1 MDLDK
6 KLKIME
12 NRNTLLEK
20 ENKKLKE
27 ELAQSGSLDKKYK
40 ELEKL
45 KDNWE
50 KEISDIRALKEQ
62 YTRLLDGM
70 KKLKKFRQRENYVEQ
85 QEKLKLSCVKE
96 KKMLI
101 AY

>member
-1 MDLDK
+1 MRRCSNASSLLRKDIVDMDLDK

-27 ELAQSGSLDKKYK
+27 ELVQSGSLDKKYK

-70 KKLKKFRQRENYVEQ
+70 KKLKKFR
-85 QEKLKLSCVKE
+85 
-96 KKMLI
+96 
-101 AY
+101 

>member
-1 MDLDK
+1 MKFMDSFA
-6 KLKIME
+6 IPY
-12 NRNTLLEK
+12 TLVFGNHDCEMGSTC
-20 ENKKLKE
+20 NKE
-27 ELAQSGSLDKKYK
+27 ELAQIGSLDKKYK

-70 KKLKKFRQRENYVEQ
+70 KKLKKFR
-85 QEKLKLSCVKE
+85 
-96 KKMLI
+96 
-101 AY
+101 

>member
-12 NRNTLLEK
+12 NRNTLLEI
-20 ENKKLKE
+20 ENKELKE

-50 KEISDIRALKEQ
+50 KELSDIRVLKEQ

-70 KKLKKFRQRENYVEQ
+70 KKLKKFRQRE
-85 QEKLKLSCVKE
+85 KLRGTTGKIKIVVRQRKE
-96 KKMLI
+96 N
-101 AY
+101 AYCL

>member
-1 MDLDK
+1 MRRCSDASSLLRKDIVDMDLDK

-70 KKLKKFRQRENYVEQ
+70 KKLKKFR
-85 QEKLKLSCVKE
+85 
-96 KKMLI
+96 
-101 AY
+101 

>member
-1 MDLDK
+1 MRRCSNASSLLRKDIVDMDLDK

-50 KEISDIRALKEQ
+50 KEISDIRAFILKFTQ
-62 YTRLLDGM
+62 
-70 KKLKKFRQRENYVEQ
+70 
-85 QEKLKLSCVKE
+85 C
-96 KKMLI
+96 
-101 AY
+101 

>member
-1 MDLDK
+1 MRRCSNASSLLRKDIVDMDLDK

-27 ELAQSGSLDKKYK
+27 GLAQSGSLDKKYK

-70 KKLKKFRQRENYVEQ
+70 KKLKKFR
-85 QEKLKLSCVKE
+85 
-96 KKMLI
+96 
-101 AY
+101 

>member
-1 MDLDK
+1 MRRCSNASSLLRKDIVDMDLDK

-70 KKLKKFRQRENYVEQ
+70 KN
-85 QEKLKLSCVKE
+85 
-96 KKMLI
+96 
-101 AY
+101 

>member
-1 MDLDK
+1 MRRCSNASSLLRKDIVDMDLDK

-27 ELAQSGSLDKKYK
+27 ELAQSGSLDKKYR

-70 KKLKKFRQRENYVEQ
+70 KKLKKFR
-85 QEKLKLSCVKE
+85 
-96 KKMLI
+96 
-101 AY
+101 

>member
-70 KKLKKFRQRENYVEQ
+70 KKQKKFG
-85 QEKLKLSCVKE
+85 
-96 KKMLI
+96 
-101 AY
+101 

>member
-1 MDLDK
+1 MRRCGNASSLLRKDIVDMDLDK

-27 ELAQSGSLDKKYK
+27 ELAQRGSLDKKYK

-70 KKLKKFRQRENYVEQ
+70 KKLKKFR
-85 QEKLKLSCVKE
+85 
-96 KKMLI
+96 
-101 AY
+101 

>member
-27 ELAQSGSLDKKYK
+27 ELAQSGSLDK
-40 ELEKL
+40 L

-70 KKLKKFRQRENYVEQ
+70 KKLKKFR
-85 QEKLKLSCVKE
+85 
-96 KKMLI
+96 
-101 AY
+101 

>member
-70 KKLKKFRQRENYVEQ
+70 KKPKKFRER
-85 QEKLKLSCVKE
+85 EKLRGTTGKIKIVVRQRKE
-96 KKMLI
+96 N
-101 AY
+101 AYCL

>member
-1 MDLDK
+1 VRRCSNASSLLRKDIVDMDLDK

-70 KKLKKFRQRENYVEQ
+70 KN
-85 QEKLKLSCVKE
+85 
-96 KKMLI
+96 
-101 AY
+101 

>member
-27 ELAQSGSLDKKYK
+27 ELAQSGSLDEKYK

-70 KKLKKFRQRENYVEQ
+70 KKLKKFR
-85 QEKLKLSCVKE
+85 
-96 KKMLI
+96 
-101 AY
+101 

>member
-1 MDLDK
+1 MRRCSNASSHLRKDIVDMDLDK

-27 ELAQSGSLDKKYK
+27 ELAQRGSLDKKYN

-70 KKLKKFRQRENYVEQ
+70 KKLKKFR
-85 QEKLKLSCVKE
+85 
-96 KKMLI
+96 
-101 AY
+101 

>member
-1 MDLDK
+1 MRKDIVDMDLDK

-70 KKLKKFRQRENYVEQ
+70 KKQKKFG
-85 QEKLKLSCVKE
+85 
-96 KKMLI
+96 
-101 AY
+101 

>member
-27 ELAQSGSLDKKYK
+27 ELAQSGSLDKIYK
-40 ELEKL
+40 GLERL

-70 KKLKKFRQRENYVEQ
+70 KKLKKFR
-85 QEKLKLSCVKE
+85 
-96 KKMLI
+96 
-101 AY
+101 

>member
-1 MDLDK
+1 MRKDIVDMDLDK

-40 ELEKL
+40 ELEKV

-70 KKLKKFRQRENYVEQ
+70 KKLKKFR
-85 QEKLKLSCVKE
+85 
-96 KKMLI
+96 
-101 AY
+101 

>member
-27 ELAQSGSLDKKYK
+27 ELAQSGSLDKTYK

-70 KKLKKFRQRENYVEQ
+70 KKLKKFR
-85 QEKLKLSCVKE
+85 
-96 KKMLI
+96 
-101 AY
+101 

>member
-20 ENKKLKE
+20 ENQKLKE
-27 ELAQSGSLDKKYK
+27 ELVQSGSLDKKYK

-70 KKLKKFRQRENYVEQ
+70 KKLKKFR
-85 QEKLKLSCVKE
+85 
-96 KKMLI
+96 
-101 AY
+101 

>member
-45 KDNWE
+45 IGKR
-50 KEISDIRALKEQ
+50 K
-62 YTRLLDGM
+62 Y
-70 KKLKKFRQRENYVEQ
+70 
-85 QEKLKLSCVKE
+85 
-96 KKMLI
+96 LI
-101 AY
+101 FEH

>member
-62 YTRLLDGM
+62 YTRLLDVM
-70 KKLKKFRQRENYVEQ
+70 KKLNK
-85 QEKLKLSCVKE
+85 
-96 KKMLI
+96 
-101 AY
+101 

>member
-1 MDLDK
+1 MK
-6 KLKIME
+6 KEQMKEIMRE
-12 NRNTLLEK
+12 VM
-20 ENKKLKE
+20 
-27 ELAQSGSLDKKYK
+27 QDKKYK

-70 KKLKKFRQRENYVEQ
+70 KKLKKFR
-85 QEKLKLSCVKE
+85 
-96 KKMLI
+96 
-101 AY
+101 

>member
-1 MDLDK
+1 MRRCSNASSLLRKDIVDMDLDK

-27 ELAQSGSLDKKYK
+27 ELAQRGPLDKKYK

-70 KKLKKFRQRENYVEQ
+70 KKLKKFR
-85 QEKLKLSCVKE
+85 
-96 KKMLI
+96 
-101 AY
+101 

>member
-1 MDLDK
+1 MRRCSNASSLLRKDIVDMDLDK

-40 ELEKL
+40 ELKKV

-70 KKLKKFRQRENYVEQ
+70 KN
-85 QEKLKLSCVKE
+85 
-96 KKMLI
+96 
-101 AY
+101 

>member
-1 MDLDK
+1 MNKVDK
-6 KLKIME
+6 TLVDGYDPKDKIME

-50 KEISDIRALKEQ
+50 TIYIIKICIQLRKNNIID
-62 YTRLLDGM
+62 
-70 KKLKKFRQRENYVEQ
+70 
-85 QEKLKLSCVKE
+85 
-96 KKMLI
+96 
-101 AY
+101 

>member
-27 ELAQSGSLDKKYK
+27 ELAQRGSLDKKYK

-70 KKLKKFRQRENYVEQ
+70 KN
-85 QEKLKLSCVKE
+85 
-96 KKMLI
+96 
-101 AY
+101 

>member
-1 MDLDK
+1 MRRCSNASSLLRKDIVDMDLDK

-50 KEISDIRALKEQ
+50 KEISDIRALKE
-62 YTRLLDGM
+62 
-70 KKLKKFRQRENYVEQ
+70 
-85 QEKLKLSCVKE
+85 
-96 KKMLI
+96 
-101 AY
+101 

>member
-1 MDLDK
+1 VRRCSNASSLLRKDIVDMDLDK

-50 KEISDIRALKEQ
+50 KEISDIRALKE
-62 YTRLLDGM
+62 
-70 KKLKKFRQRENYVEQ
+70 
-85 QEKLKLSCVKE
+85 
-96 KKMLI
+96 
-101 AY
+101 

>member
-70 KKLKKFRQRENYVEQ
+70 KKTEEIEIEGEVRGTTRKIKIVVRQRKEN
-85 QEKLKLSCVKE
+85 
-96 KKMLI
+96 
-101 AY
+101 AYCL

>member
-1 MDLDK
+1 MRRCSNASSLLRKDIVDMDLDK

-40 ELEKL
+40 EL
-45 KDNWE
+45 
-50 KEISDIRALKEQ
+50 SDIRALKEQ

-70 KKLKKFRQRENYVEQ
+70 KKLKKFR
-85 QEKLKLSCVKE
+85 
-96 KKMLI
+96 
-101 AY
+101 

>member
-70 KKLKKFRQRENYVEQ
+70 KKLKKFRQRE
-85 QEKLKLSCVKE
+85 KLRETTGKIKIVVCQRKE
-96 KKMLI
+96 N
-101 AY
+101 AYCL

>member
-1 MDLDK
+1 MRRCNNASSLLRKDIVDMDLDK

-27 ELAQSGSLDKKYK
+27 ELAQRGSLDKKYN

-70 KKLKKFRQRENYVEQ
+70 KKLKKFR
-85 QEKLKLSCVKE
+85 
-96 KKMLI
+96 
-101 AY
+101 

>member
-1 MDLDK
+1 MRRCSNASSLLRKDIVDMDLDK

-40 ELEKL
+40 GLERL

-70 KKLKKFRQRENYVEQ
+70 KKLKKFR
-85 QEKLKLSCVKE
+85 
-96 KKMLI
+96 
-101 AY
+101 